1 MRVVTRIVALAA
13 TAVLSVVLVACGG
26 LVTGGGRGDTAQSL
40 SEQAQFNPQAYD
52 NIRDGGTLTT
62 ALPEVSPQF
71 NVWQGDASLVS
82 LMLWRW
88 YNPVLITFTADGDAV
103 FNPDYLTEVKPELV
117 DGNTRVT

>member
-40 SEQAQFNPQAYD
+40 SEQAQFNRQAYD

-62 ALPEVSPQF
+62 ALPEVTRSSTS
-71 NVWQGDASLVS
+71 GRATH
-82 LMLWRW
+82 RW
-88 YNPVLITFTADGDAV
+88 SA
-103 FNPDYLTEVKPELV
+103 
-117 DGNTRVT
+117 